1 MPRTSRRS
9 PEATFSFFMPT
20 TVIEKNATE
29 LKKGNFHFVNL
40 LNDEQ
45 YQMGV
50 EGLSTI
56 EVLRTGMIHDREL
69 EITEEMMKDFIR
81 NFEEDVYGT
90 ELQVNLGHDRGGEAA
105 GWIKALFIKKE
116 GDITKLMATVAWTPL
131 GVDKIKNKLYRFTSS
146 ELASQHPHHETGELM
161 NNVLIGVALT
171 NIPAVKGMAP
181 VELSEEVQSFI
192 NHSNMDKLKAKF
204 AELNAKDKLS
214 YAEFQDFKNMAYTQ
228 PNNETAKMLS
238 ELEEKSEGAPV
249 EEEKPA
255 DEKVEDEAKPEG
267 EADVETEE
275 KPAEGEAEAEK
286 PADEETKNEGEVEGE
301 KPEAKP
307 EENLSEKAKMQLLS
321 EENTKLREQIDMINL
336 AEVVT
341 EELCLSETRKTG
353 FNGNKN
359 TINRV
364 AKFMVRLSQSQR
376 AEFKAILAEVKTV
389 DLTKRGDS
397 SKPLAKLDASDENV
411 ANLAEKLMKS
421 GTAKNI
427 TDAQKMAFEQLSA
440 GK

>member
-1 MPRTSRRS
+1 
-9 PEATFSFFMPT
+9 
-20 TVIEKNATE
+20 
-29 LKKGNFHFVNL
+29 
-40 LNDEQ
+40 
-45 YQMGV
+45 
-50 EGLSTI
+50 
-56 EVLRTGMIHDREL
+56 
-69 EITEEMMKDFIR
+69 
-81 NFEEDVYGT
+81 
-90 ELQVNLGHDRGGEAA
+90 
-105 GWIKALFIKKE
+105 
-116 GDITKLMATVAWTPL
+116 
-131 GVDKIKNKLYRFTSS
+131 
-146 ELASQHPHHETGELM
+146 
-161 NNVLIGVALT
+161 
-171 NIPAVKGMAP
+171 
-181 VELSEEVQSFI
+181 
-192 NHSNMDKLKAKF
+192 MDKLKAKF

-228 PNNETAKMLS
+228 PNMETNKMLS
-238 ELEEKSEGAPV
+238 ELEEKAEAAPV
-249 EEEKPA
+249 DEEEKPA
-255 DEKVEDEAKPEG
+255 DEKVEEAKPEG
-267 EADVETEE
+267 EADSETEE
-275 KPAEGEAEAEK
+275 KPAEGEVDAEK
-286 PADEETKNEGEVEGE
+286 PADEEVKTEGEVEGE

-321 EENTKLREQIDMINL
+321 EENTKLREQLDMVNL

-341 EELCLSETRKTG
+341 NELCLSETRKTG
-353 FNGNKN
+353 FNGNKI

-411 ANLAEKLMKS
+411 ADLAEKLMKS